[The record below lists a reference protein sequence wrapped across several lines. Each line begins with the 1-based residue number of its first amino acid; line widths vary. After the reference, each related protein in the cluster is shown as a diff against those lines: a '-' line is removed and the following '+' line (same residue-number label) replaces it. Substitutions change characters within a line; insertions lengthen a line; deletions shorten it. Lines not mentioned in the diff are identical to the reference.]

1 MGRILNFSGADK
13 LERFVGGLKGKKER
27 VFILSDGSRVN
38 NLNGYSIDRLRQVE
52 DTYYS
57 GVQGGNNYI
66 VTYDYVGIG
75 YVINKVEEE

>member
-1 MGRILNFSGADK
+1 MKRILNFSGADK
-13 LERFVGGLKGKKER
+13 LERFVDGLKGKKER

-38 NLNGYSIDRLRQVE
+38 NLNGYPMDQLKQVE

-57 GVQGGNNYI
+57 GVQGGKNYI

>member
-1 MGRILNFSGADK
+1 MKRILNFSGADK
-13 LERFVGGLKGKKER
+13 LEKFVDGLKGKKER

-38 NLNGYSIDRLRQVE
+38 NLEGYSTDQLRQVE

-57 GVQGGNNYI
+57 GIQGGKNYI

>member
-1 MGRILNFSGADK
+1 MKRTLNFSGADK
-13 LERFVGGLKGKKER
+13 LERFVDGLKGKKER

-38 NLNGYSIDRLRQVE
+38 NLDGYSTDQLRQVE

-57 GVQGGNNYI
+57 GVQGGKNYI

>member
-1 MGRILNFSGADK
+1 MKRILNFSGADK
-13 LERFVGGLKGKKER
+13 LERFVDGLEGKKER

-38 NLNGYSIDRLRQVE
+38 NLNGYSMDQLRQVE

-57 GVQGGNNYI
+57 GVQGGKNYI

>member
-1 MGRILNFSGADK
+1 MKRILNFSGADK
-13 LERFVGGLKGKKER
+13 LEGFVDGLKGIKER

-38 NLNGYSIDRLRQVE
+38 SLKDYSMDQLRQVE

-57 GVQGGNNYI
+57 GVQGEKNYI

>member
-1 MGRILNFSGADK
+1 MKRILNFSGVDK
-13 LERFVGGLKGKKER
+13 LEEFVDGLKGTKER

-38 NLNGYSIDRLRQVE
+38 NLKDYSMNQLRQVE

-57 GVQGGNNYI
+57 GVQGGKNYI

>member
-1 MGRILNFSGADK
+1 MKRILNFQGADE
-13 LERFVGGLKGKKER
+13 LERFVDGLRGEKER
-27 VFILSDGSRVN
+27 VFILSDGSRVG
-38 NLNGYSIDRLRQVE
+38 NLKGYSMDQLRQVE

>member
-1 MGRILNFSGADK
+1 MKRILNFSGADK
-13 LERFVGGLKGKKER
+13 LEKFVDGLKGKKER

-38 NLNGYSIDRLRQVE
+38 NLDGYSTDQLRRVE

-57 GVQGGNNYI
+57 GVQGGKNYI

-75 YVINKVEEE
+75 YVINRVEEE